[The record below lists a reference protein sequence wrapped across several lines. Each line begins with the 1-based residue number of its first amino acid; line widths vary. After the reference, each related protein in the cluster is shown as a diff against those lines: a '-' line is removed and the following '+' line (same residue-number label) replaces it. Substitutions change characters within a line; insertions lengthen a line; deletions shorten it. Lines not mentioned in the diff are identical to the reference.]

1 MSSLDDSPES
11 HSNCLKCSLP
21 SRPITFLHLIH
32 YTMHSL
38 HHPSPVLTTYTL
50 TASLPVSRLRLIHTT
65 STHYSI
71 LYSPEKFLEPTSRPL
86 DVPLYR
92 LVLTRDLCIRHI
104 ESKIRAL
111 PFGSK
116 NPSAIRFILHPSSL
130 YPLSSFCGFLPNNLV
145 TFEGF
150 IFLELGKT
158 LHISLHSL
166 DFQQRP
172 GHHNPYNLRS
182 RTAGH
187 CSQAPD
193 AAS

>member
-1 MSSLDDSPES
+1 
-11 HSNCLKCSLP
+11 
-21 SRPITFLHLIH
+21 
-32 YTMHSL
+32 
-38 HHPSPVLTTYTL
+38 
-50 TASLPVSRLRLIHTT
+50 LIHTT

-92 LVLTRDLCIRHI
+92 LVLTRGPHFSPIGSGSLSFRGILDTTSFTQPHLTLNIIVDASSWDVLSSPIFPFTVIPQITGDLCIRHI